1 MATHFSSPAEA
12 GRSTRQ
18 NAQQLVS
25 FAQDLVRLPSP
36 SGQEGQVAARLSEE
50 MKRVG
55 FTEVHTD
62 RIGNVIGRIGNR
74 QGPTI
79 MLEGHMD
86 TVAAGD
92 PVKWRYGPYRA
103 QIVDGVLYGLGTAD
117 MKGALAAMVYGA
129 KGLIDLGVELQ
140 GTLYVVGVVQEEPCE
155 GVALGMLMEQEGL
168 RPDLVLIGEGTS
180 LQVARG
186 QRGRLELKVTTHG
199 KSCHA
204 SAPERGKNAIYE
216 AARVLVGIELM
227 APQMETD
234 QFLGKASI
242 AVTEIASSAVS
253 RNAVPDRCVL
263 YVDRRLTGGETEA
276 KATAQLRN
284 LINREGVD
292 ATVEVTEYHT
302 RSYTGYEY
310 RARQYFPCWTTPE
323 NSAWIRRLT
332 SAIERELGYR
342 PKIGCWDFST
352 DGVYSAGVAGIPT
365 AGFGPGDEKHAH
377 TVEEQVSVSRL
388 VDAARVYAR
397 LAADL
402 LAAK

>member
-1 MATHFSSPAEA
+1 MAIDFSA
-12 GRSTRQ
+12 Q
-18 NAQQLVS
+18 NAQQMVS

-62 RIGNVIGRIGNR
+62 PVGNVIGRIGHG
-74 QGPTI
+74 QGAKI
-79 MLEGHMD
+79 MFEGHMD
-86 TVAAGD
+86 TVTPGD
-92 PVKWRYGPYRA
+92 PAKWRYGPYGA
-103 QIVDGVLYGLGTAD
+103 QIVDGVLYGLGAAD

-129 KGLIDLGVELQ
+129 KGLIDLRTELQ
-140 GTLYVVGVVQEEPCE
+140 GTLFVVGVVQEEPCE

-186 QRGRLELKVTTHG
+186 QRGRLELRVTTHG

-216 AARVLVGIELM
+216 ASRALVGIELL

-234 QFLGKASI
+234 SFLGKASI
-242 AVTEIASSAVS
+242 TVTEIESSAFS
-253 RNAVPDRCVL
+253 RNAIPDRCVL

-292 ATVEVTEYHT
+292 ATVEVTEYHAH
-302 RSYTGYEY
+302 SYTGYEY
-310 RARQYFPCWTTPE
+310 HTRQYFPCWATPE
-323 NSAWIRRLT
+323 NSPWIRRLT

-342 PKIGCWDFST
+342 PKIGRWDFST

-365 AGFGPGDEKHAH
+365 AGFGPGDEKYAH
-377 TVEEQVSVSRL
+377 TAEEQVGVSRL

-402 LAAK
+402 LSAK

>member
-1 MATHFSSPAEA
+1 MVIDSSTE
-12 GRSTRQ
+12 
-18 NAQQLVS
+18 NAKQLAS

-50 MKRVG
+50 MMRVG
-55 FTEVHTD
+55 FTEVRTD
-62 RIGNVIGRIGNR
+62 HIGNVIGRLGDGR
-74 QGPTI
+74 GPTI

-86 TVAAGD
+86 TVASGD
-92 PVKWRYGPYRA
+92 PAKWRYGPYGA

-129 KGLIDLGVELQ
+129 KALVDVGVELH
-140 GTLYVVGVVQEEPCE
+140 GSLYMVGVVQEEPCE
-155 GVALGMLMEQEGL
+155 GVALGMLLQQESI
-168 RPDLVLIGEGTS
+168 RPDLVLIGEATS
-180 LQVARG
+180 LQIARG

-204 SAPERGKNAIYE
+204 SAPERGKNAIYA
-216 AARVLVGIELM
+216 AARALVGIELM
-227 APQMETD
+227 APQMEND
-234 QFLGKASI
+234 PFLGKASI

-253 RNAVPDRCVL
+253 RNAIPDRCVL
-263 YVDRRLTGGETEA
+263 YVDRRLTSGETEA

-284 LINREGVD
+284 VINREGVD
-292 ATVEVTEYHT
+292 ATVEVSEVHA

-323 NSAWIRRLT
+323 NGEWIRRLAH
-332 SAIERELGYR
+332 AIERELGYR
-342 PKIGCWDFST
+342 PKIGRWDFST

-365 AGFGPGDEKHAH
+365 AGFGPGDEKYAH
-377 TVEEQVSVSRL
+377 TVEEQVSISRL

-402 LAAK
+402 LSK

>member
-1 MATHFSSPAEA
+1 MATDFSE
-12 GRSTRQ
+12 Q

-25 FAQDLVRLPSP
+25 FAQGLVRLPSP

-62 RIGNVIGRIGNR
+62 HIGNVIGRIGN
-74 QGPTI
+74 GPRAKI
-79 MLEGHMD
+79 MFEGHMD
-86 TVAAGD
+86 TVASGD
-92 PVKWRYGPYRA
+92 PAKWRYGPYGA

-129 KGLIDLGVELQ
+129 KGLIDRGAELH
-140 GTLYVVGVVQEEPCE
+140 GSLYVVGVVQEEPCE

-168 RPDLVLIGEGTS
+168 RPDFVLIGEATN

-216 AARVLVGIELM
+216 AARALVGIELM
-227 APQMETD
+227 APQMEND
-234 QFLGKASI
+234 PFLGKATI
-242 AVTEIASSAVS
+242 AVTEIESSALS
-253 RNAVPDRCVL
+253 RNAIPDHCVL
-263 YVDRRLTGGETEA
+263 YVDRRLAGGETEA

-284 LINREGVD
+284 LIHREGVD
-292 ATVEVTEYHT
+292 ATVEITEYHT

-310 RARQYFPCWTTPE
+310 HARQYFPCWATPE
-323 NSAWIRRLT
+323 NSEWIRRVV
-332 SAIERELGYR
+332 SAIERELGYH
-342 PKIGCWDFST
+342 PKIGRWDFST

-365 AGFGPGDEKHAH
+365 AGFGPGEEKYAH

-402 LAAK
+402 LSGK

>member
-1 MATHFSSPAEA
+1 MMRDFSAE
-12 GRSTRQ
+12 
-18 NAQQLVS
+18 NAQRLVS
-25 FAQDLVRLPSP
+25 FAQDLIRLPSP

-50 MKRVG
+50 MRRVG

-62 RIGNVIGRIGNR
+62 HIGNVIGRIGNA
-74 QGPTI
+74 QGPTV

-86 TVAAGD
+86 TVAPGD
-92 PVKWRYGPYRA
+92 PTKWRYGPYGA
-103 QIVDGVLYGLGTAD
+103 QIVDGVLYGLGAAD

-129 KGLIDLGVELQ
+129 KALLDMGSELH
-140 GTLYVVGVVQEEPCE
+140 GSLYVVGVVQEEPCE
-155 GVALGMLMEQEGL
+155 GVALGMMLEHEGL
-168 RPDLVLIGEGTS
+168 RPDFVLIGEATN
-180 LQVARG
+180 LHVARG
-186 QRGRLELKVTTHG
+186 QRGRLEMTVTTHG

-204 SAPERGKNAIYE
+204 SAPDRGKNAIYE
-216 AARVLVGIELM
+216 AARALVGIELM
-227 APQMETD
+227 APQMESD
-234 QFLGKASI
+234 QFLGKATI
-242 AVTEIASSAVS
+242 AVTEIESSALS
-253 RNAVPDRCVL
+253 RNAIPDHCVL
-263 YVDRRLTGGETEA
+263 YVDRRLTSGETEA

-292 ATVEVTEYHT
+292 ATVEITEYHA

-323 NSAWIRRLT
+323 NSEWIRRLA

-342 PKIGCWDFST
+342 PKIGRWDFST

-365 AGFGPGDEKHAH
+365 AGFGPSEEKHVH
-377 TVEEQVSVSRL
+377 TVEEQVSVYRL

-397 LAADL
+397 LLADL

>member
-1 MATHFSSPAEA
+1 MATDFSE
-12 GRSTRQ
+12 Q

-25 FAQDLVRLPSP
+25 FAQGLVRLPSP

-62 RIGNVIGRIGNR
+62 HIGNVIGRIGN
-74 QGPTI
+74 GPRAKI
-79 MLEGHMD
+79 MFEGHMD
-86 TVAAGD
+86 TVASGD
-92 PVKWRYGPYRA
+92 PAKWRYGPYGA
-103 QIVDGVLYGLGTAD
+103 QIVDGVLYGLGAAD

-129 KGLIDLGVELQ
+129 KGLIDRGAELH
-140 GTLYVVGVVQEEPCE
+140 GSLYVVGVVQEEPCE

-168 RPDLVLIGEGTS
+168 RPDFVLIGEATN

-216 AARVLVGIELM
+216 AARALVGIELM
-227 APQMETD
+227 APQMEND
-234 QFLGKASI
+234 PFLGKATI
-242 AVTEIASSAVS
+242 AVTEIESSALS
-253 RNAVPDRCVL
+253 RNAIPDHCVL
-263 YVDRRLTGGETEA
+263 YVDRRLAGGETEA

-284 LINREGVD
+284 LIHREGVD
-292 ATVEVTEYHT
+292 ATVEITEYHT

-310 RARQYFPCWTTPE
+310 HARQYFPCWATPE
-323 NSAWIRRLT
+323 NSEWIRRVV
-332 SAIERELGYR
+332 SAIERELGYH
-342 PKIGCWDFST
+342 PKIGRWDFST

-365 AGFGPGDEKHAH
+365 AGFGPGEEKYAH

-402 LAAK
+402 LSGK